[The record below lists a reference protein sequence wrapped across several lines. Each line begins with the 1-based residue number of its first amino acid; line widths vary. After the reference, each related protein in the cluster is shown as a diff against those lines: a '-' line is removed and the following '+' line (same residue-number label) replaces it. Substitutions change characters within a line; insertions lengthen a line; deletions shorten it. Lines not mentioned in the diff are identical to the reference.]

1 MTLKI
6 LVVDDNPICRQVLTE
21 LLAERNWQTVE
32 AENGIQALHQL
43 DVQAFDAVITGFYM
57 PVVDGPH
64 FVRMLKENN
73 TYADVSVIMLSTQE
87 QKVVES
93 ELDFD
98 YLSLYLRKP
107 LNCDTKRQLIDH
119 LSSLVVATDGKAA

>member
-6 LVVDDNPICRQVLTE
+6 LVVDDNPICRQVLTD
-21 LLAERNWQTVE
+21 LLAEKGWQIVK

-43 DVQAFDAVITGFYM
+43 DAQTFDVVITGFYM

-64 FVRMLKENN
+64 FVRMLKENDK
-73 TYADVSVIMLSTQE
+73 YSDVSVIMLSTQE

-93 ELDFD
+93 QLNFD

-107 LNCDTKRQLIDH
+107 LNCDTKRQLLDH
-119 LSSLVVATDGKAA
+119 LSTLVVATDGKAA

>member
-21 LLAERNWQTVE
+21 LLSEKGWQIAE

-43 DVQAFDAVITGFYM
+43 DVQTFDVVISGFYM

-64 FVRMLKENN
+64 FVRMLKENDS
-73 TYADVSVIMLSTQE
+73 YSDVSVIMLSTQE

-93 ELDFD
+93 QLNFD

-107 LNCDTKRQLIDH
+107 LNCDTKRQLLDH
-119 LSSLVVATDGKAA
+119 LSTLVVATDGKAA